1 MCYNKPM
8 NKQLSMSF
16 VQDELAEVKTN
27 KTAFLAQM
35 NRLVP
40 WSEWVK
46 KIESYYDKGK
56 RGNKPRDLV
65 PTLPDKRTA
74 GSVYESPLR
83 LS

>member
-1 MCYNKPM
+1 M

-16 VQDELAEVKTN
+16 VQDELAEVKTS

-35 NRLVP
+35 NRLAP
-40 WSEWVK
+40 WGEWLK
-46 KIESYYDKGK
+46 KIEPHYYKGE
-56 RGNKPRDLV
+56 RGNKPYDLE
-65 PTLPDKRTA
+65 PTLPEKRTA